1 MPPVFDASLCTG
13 CGTCEDT
20 CPLDVIYMDE
30 QNGLS
35 FAKYPEEC
43 WHCGSCRQECPV
55 EAVQIRFPLRVMVA
69 AGVVPY

>member
-1 MPPVFDASLCTG
+1 MPPVFDDHLCTG

-20 CPLDVIYMDE
+20 CPLDVIYMDAE
-30 QNGLS
+30 GNRS

-43 WHCGSCRQECPV
+43 WHCGSCRQECP
-55 EAVQIRFPLRVMVA
+55 ADAIQIRFPLRVMVA

>member
-1 MPPVFDASLCTG
+1 MPPVFDNNRCTG
-13 CGTCEDT
+13 CGICEDT

-30 QNGLS
+30 ENNRS

-43 WHCGSCRQECPV
+43 WHCGSCRQECPE
-55 EAVQIRFPLRVMVA
+55 EAIQMRFPLRVMVA

>member
-1 MPPVFDASLCTG
+1 MPPVFNYNRCTG

-20 CPLDVIYMDE
+20 CPLDVIYMDDE
-30 QNGLS
+30 NNCS

-43 WHCGSCRQECPV
+43 WHCGSCRQECPE
-55 EAVQIRFPLRVMVA
+55 EAIQIRFPLRVMVA

>member
-55 EAVQIRFPLRVMVA
+55 EAIQIRFPLRVMVA